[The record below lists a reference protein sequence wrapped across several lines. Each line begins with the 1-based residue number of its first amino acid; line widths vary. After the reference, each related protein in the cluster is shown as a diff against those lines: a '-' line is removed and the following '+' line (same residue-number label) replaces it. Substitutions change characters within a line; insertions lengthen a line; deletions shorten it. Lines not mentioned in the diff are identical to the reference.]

1 MCVAYPSPRRSQP
14 RCQGSSHLLCLL
26 VWLHGHHDTKDFRVP
41 RTLAVYW
48 VSRTHT
54 VCRVPRTHTVCGVP
68 RTHTVCGVPRTH
80 TVCGVPGKLMFNIQR
95 LRLTSWHIAPK
106 RRFILYAYST
116 YTLFIYYYRQ
126 SCRLVCQASMINSD
140 KPLMYIIKN
149 QSCTCLAILFHT
161 WTGLLLDEPA
171 LAHVVPIVLLYSTHC
186 QWRETLFPVHQSPD
200 SCPLVGHRLVRLDV

>member
-1 MCVAYPSPRRSQP
+1 MAGPSLCGCMGTMTQRTSEFLE
-14 RCQGSSHLLCLL
+14 HLQCTEFLEHIQCAEFLEHIQCAEFL
-26 VWLHGHHDTKDFRVP
+26 EHIQCAEFLE
-41 RTLAVYW
+41 
-48 VSRTHT
+48 
-54 VCRVPRTHTVCGVP
+54 
-68 RTHTVCGVPRTH
+68 H

-95 LRLTSWHIAPK
+95 LRLASWHIAPK

-149 QSCTCLAILFHT
+149 QSCTRLAILFHT

-186 QWRETLFPVHQSPD
+186 Q
-200 SCPLVGHRLVRLDV
+200 